1 MNDERLMEVLYSPHI
16 SEKSTQF
23 LEHKNTLVIK
33 VAKNSSKAV
42 IKRAIQKFYGLQ
54 VKSVN
59 IVVVKKR
66 MRAYGK
72 NQSLGKSG
80 RLYTWRKAY
89 ISLTDGCQVD
99 EIMKSIKND

>member
-1 MNDERLMEVLYSPHI
+1 MNDEILLEVLYYPHI

-23 LEHKNTLVIK
+23 LEQKNTLVIR
-33 VAKNSSKAV
+33 VARNSSKAV
-42 IKRAIQKFYGLQ
+42 IKRAIQKFYGLE

-66 MRAYGK
+66 IRAYSK
-72 NQSLGKSG
+72 NHSVGKSG

-89 ISLTDGCQVD
+89 ISLKEGCEVD
-99 EIMKSIKND
+99 EIMKRNQD

>member
-1 MNDERLMEVLYSPHI
+1 MKDEMLMEVLYYPHI

-23 LEHKNTLVIK
+23 LEHKNTLVIR
-33 VAKNSSKAV
+33 VEKNSSKAV
-42 IKRAIQKFYGLQ
+42 IKRAIQKFYGLE

-66 MRAYGK
+66 MRAYGQ

-89 ISLTDGCQVD
+89 ISLKEGCEVD
-99 EIMKSIKND
+99 EIMKSIND